1 MLQDNYTPTKNLG
14 NGTTTVFSFGFAL
27 LAEANIRVYLEDA
40 TTGVQTLQTRGTD
53 YTVTTWGRTG
63 GTITMTSAPSSS
75 YYVVIARDI
84 SKTQEVNF
92 ETSSGFQGEV
102 VENDADK
109 AVALVQDLAEKINRA
124 LLYPLGTDSSQ
135 TRVLP
140 TVSTDA
146 GYIYYDGSAYSIIDA
161 LTGTGDYPADITRG
175 TDASKAATPSVGDI
189 HVATDTSILYICF
202 TAGTWTDYNQ
212 SIKERN
218 KIQNFGI
225 SQTNETASDS
235 ASVGSSTWTSQSF
248 TPNTRM
254 IASSVILLYKN
265 LVDAELDI
273 RIETDN
279 DGYPSGT
286 LVDGF
291 TQADDVTGVATGVS
305 TEREYSF
312 GQTVVLEGGNR
323 YWLRMRTSDVG
334 TNDYST
340 AGEDIMSGEGWR
352 IGTGELNT
360 NDLYMK
366 IGLLGLSAGN
376 CVKYVD
382 EVFETAKADTEANS
396 NRFVG
401 IVESVENVSY
411 YELTTIVFDGFISS
425 QTGLTRGSLY
435 YLDPA
440 TAGAYT
446 ATKPTG
452 EGQYVKPVMIATSET
467 TGIVINQVG
476 IEVVASTTD
485 MVFFENSAVG
495 YENEVVYN
503 Q

>member
-1 MLQDNYTPTKNLG
+1 
-14 NGTTTVFSFGFAL
+14 
-27 LAEANIRVYLEDA
+27 
-40 TTGVQTLQTRGTD
+40 
-53 YTVTTWGRTG
+53 
-63 GTITMTSAPSSS
+63 
-75 YYVVIARDI
+75 
-84 SKTQEVNF
+84 
-92 ETSSGFQGEV
+92 
-102 VENDADK
+102 
-109 AVALVQDLAEKINRA
+109 
-124 LLYPLGTDSSQ
+124 
-135 TRVLP
+135 
-140 TVSTDA
+140 
-146 GYIYYDGSAYSIIDA
+146 
-161 LTGTGDYPADITRG
+161 
-175 TDASKAATPSVGDI
+175 
-189 HVATDTSILYICF
+189 
-202 TAGTWTDYNQ
+202 
-212 SIKERN
+212 
-218 KIQNFGI
+218 
-225 SQTNETASDS
+225 
-235 ASVGSSTWTSQSF
+235 
-248 TPNTRM
+248 
-254 IASSVILLYKN
+254 
-265 LVDAELDI
+265 
-273 RIETDN
+273 
-279 DGYPSGT
+279 
-286 LVDGF
+286 
-291 TQADDVTGVATGVS
+291 
-305 TEREYSF
+305 
-312 GQTVVLEGGNR
+312 
-323 YWLRMRTSDVG
+323 
-334 TNDYST
+334 
-340 AGEDIMSGEGWR
+340 
-352 IGTGELNT
+352 
-360 NDLYMK
+360 MK